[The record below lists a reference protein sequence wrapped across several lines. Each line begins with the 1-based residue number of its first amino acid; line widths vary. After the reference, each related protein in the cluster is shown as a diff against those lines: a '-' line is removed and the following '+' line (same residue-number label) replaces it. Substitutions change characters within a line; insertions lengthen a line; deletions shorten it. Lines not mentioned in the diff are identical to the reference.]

1 MKMLFGKYKDKEIAD
16 IPLEYLHWLANN
28 VELKGAL
35 KWSVCKHLKMN
46 VDDLEQLR
54 TDYNAAIEENKVL
67 KEEVAKLQK
76 PSGKPAKAA
85 KNNFDSLYRKLAMK
99 YHPDRGGDEIAMK
112 VVNEIFDEIRG
123 Q

>member
-1 MKMLFGKYKDKEIAD
+1 MLFGKYKDKEIAE

-35 KWSVCKHLKMN
+35 KWSICKHLKMN
-46 VDDLEQLR
+46 VDDLEQLQN
-54 TDYNAAIEENKVL
+54 DYNTAFEENKVL
-67 KEEVAKLQK
+67 KEEISKLQK
-76 PSGKPAKAA
+76 PSSKPSKTT